1 MLSRNLQLE
10 LEVSISTR
18 EEVSAQLRARDGRL
32 LSWLETG
39 QILRFFPIIIENASR
54 GSADGSCLV
63 SKGLATTQKM
73 AGQCTLAVNS
83 FYVAPKILGQ
93 RKPLGMGTVSN
104 IALERTIVCLEVLT

>member
-1 MLSRNLQLE
+1 MLLVEVPMEVVWSR
-10 LEVSISTR
+10 
-18 EEVSAQLRARDGRL
+18 
-32 LSWLETG
+32 
-39 QILRFFPIIIENASR
+39 
-54 GSADGSCLV
+54 
-63 SKGLATTQKM
+63 KGLATTQKM